1 MDLLLYVV
9 ALVVLSV
16 VFWWSLRS
24 LHRAGLPSTI
34 DGMRVEATAAVVA
47 EDRVLEVLWEVPV
60 IVSNTSRRP
69 RQVPLISDQA
79 HVWAGRAKY
88 LCGVSSETDWQADD
102 GRVLVLNPGARGPG
116 RPRGFSR
123 GCDGKSRVP
132 RAQSMNRESE
142 RAHTPGRAESTHG
155 TQTRKEEQRPEKRK
169 TMNARRHC

>member
-102 GRVLVLNPGARGPG
+102 GRVLVLNPGATVTASVWAQLPAGEVPRRLELHQMRPRVREIRGPIPAPDTG
-116 RPRGFSR
+116 VHAPSL
-123 GCDGKSRVP
+123 
-132 RAQSMNRESE
+132 
-142 RAHTPGRAESTHG
+142 
-155 TQTRKEEQRPEKRK
+155 
-169 TMNARRHC
+169 